1 MEIARSAA
9 RNSDE
14 GSWLLELSHHFMECQ
29 MYPLAAKMMEEALVA
44 FRRDNLALEE
54 TRVSVMSILD
64 MLARLYQGR
73 LCHEPPRIINRSIT
87 PCIPLASCVP
97 SDWATSIAR
106 SLCTKST

>member
-14 GSWLLELSHHFMECQ
+14 GSWLLELSHHFMECH

-73 LCHEPPRIINRSIT
+73 SCHEPPRIIDRSPT

-97 SDWATSIAR
+97 SDWATSTAR